1 MESII
6 VTEQGYKVRL
16 VCRHFVGEW
25 DGVEMYEILSGLRKG
40 KFTVSFIIDGKIR
53 IAHTGQQGMAE
64 DKFAEFLEMMAE

>member
-6 VTEQGYKVRL
+6 LTEQGYHVRL
-16 VCRHFVGEW
+16 VCRHFVGN

-53 IAHTGQQGMAE
+53 IAYNGQQGMAE